1 MSGASLNRLTSCN
14 ITRCLCQQ
22 PEIYY
27 ILAPISISRAPV
39 LSPLE
44 CATFCHLEGLARCQG
59 YVYDKAAQNCTLAPI
74 YYLHDPESPDPGI
87 VAMVRYGLPM
97 AGTYHSDHSIT
108 EKKIIPVEHNFNTLP
123 IKTVSCTSQP
133 YAQPHLAL

>member
-1 MSGASLNRLTSCN
+1 MTHLAATRNLT
-14 ITRCLCQQ
+14 
-22 PEIYY
+22 
-27 ILAPISISRAPV
+27 LAPIYISRTKV

-87 VAMVRYGLPM
+87 VAMVRHGLPM
-97 AGTYHSDHSIT
+97 AGT
-108 EKKIIPVEHNFNTLP
+108 VF
-123 IKTVSCTSQP
+123 QP
-133 YAQPHLAL
+133 FIYRRKR